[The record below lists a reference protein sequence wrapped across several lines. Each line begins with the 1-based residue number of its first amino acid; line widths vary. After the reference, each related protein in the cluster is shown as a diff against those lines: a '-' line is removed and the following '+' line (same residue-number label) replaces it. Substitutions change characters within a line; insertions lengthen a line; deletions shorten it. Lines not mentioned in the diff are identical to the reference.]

1 MEPPLF
7 SHRGKEMALR
17 EANMAARQA
26 SSNSLKSIA
35 GALLLALG
43 LAFLFGN
50 LEGIAAC
57 INNFAGISAHDAVG
71 IVPALGLA
79 GMHAV
84 QAYTFDRDAF
94 LSGLRQNLVS
104 FWPLLVVAI
113 GAGLLKSGLD
123 RRLTRPR
130 ASAASSAAE
139 SHS

>member
-1 MEPPLF
+1 
-7 SHRGKEMALR
+7 
-17 EANMAARQA
+17 MAARQA

-43 LAFLFGN
+43 LVFLFGN
-50 LEGIAAC
+50 LEGMAAC
-57 INNFAGISAHDAVG
+57 ISNFAGVSAHDAVG

-104 FWPLLVVAI
+104 FWPLIVVVI
-113 GAGLLKSGLD
+113 GMALLKSGLG
-123 RRLTRPR
+123 RRLTRHR
-130 ASAASSAAE
+130 VSAASSAKE
-139 SHS
+139 LHS

>member
-1 MEPPLF
+1 MEPPVF
-7 SHRGKEMALR
+7 SHPGQEMALQ

-26 SSNSLKSIA
+26 SSNSVKSIA

-84 QAYTFDRDAF
+84 QAYAFDRDAF

-130 ASAASSAAE
+130 ASAGSSATE

>member
-1 MEPPLF
+1 MV
-7 SHRGKEMALR
+7 
-17 EANMAARQA
+17 ARQA

-43 LAFLFGN
+43 LVFLFAN

-57 INNFAGISAHDAVG
+57 INNFAGTSPHEALG

-84 QAYTFDRDAF
+84 QAYTFDRDSF

-123 RRLTRPR
+123 GRLVRRHAR
-130 ASAASSAAE
+130 ACSSATE

>member
-1 MEPPLF
+1 
-7 SHRGKEMALR
+7 
-17 EANMAARQA
+17 MAARQA

-43 LAFLFGN
+43 LAFLFSN

-84 QAYTFDRDAF
+84 QAYAFDRDAF

-104 FWPLLVVAI
+104 FWPLIVVAI
-113 GAGLLKSGLD
+113 GAGLLKSGFAG
-123 RRLTRPR
+123 RLASPR
-130 ASAASSAAE
+130 ARARSSATE
-139 SHS
+139 LYS